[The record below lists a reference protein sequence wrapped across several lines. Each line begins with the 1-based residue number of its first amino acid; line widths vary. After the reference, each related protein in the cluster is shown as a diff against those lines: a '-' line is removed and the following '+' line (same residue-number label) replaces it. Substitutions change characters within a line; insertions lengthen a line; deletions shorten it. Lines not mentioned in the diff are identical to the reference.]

1 MMEEMKEKKI
11 MMNIMSS
18 GMSSRRRMSSKFV
31 TRIPL
36 SATIMILLFHLHTCQ
51 IMQKASLSSNPS
63 SSSQT
68 NSLSWLPSDS
78 LSRILTR
85 IKRQEI
91 QADVPKKLIIQ
102 LTPSSSAF
110 RPLIPMKKKKNV
122 FKKANTTETLLA
134 IPVTVP
140 SFSPSSPSPKKKKE
154 VKKPSLTVFTAID
167 AEAALKRSLST
178 TTTVKPGK
186 KVNQT
191 TNWSPSVTL
200 VEPATRRSSQHL
212 SVSINDPSDQESIQ
226 EIHLSNPPPNLY
238 VYRPSKRR
246 PVIPSPE
253 EIDEIVQ
260 RLGVGRAMISS
271 PSQPSSP
278 PPVDVPVPNN
288 RPPVISIPRPPP
300 SPSVLHPHSSQVNRP
315 PPQTLSSSASSA
327 PSSTLTTDD
336 IAKPAVVPI
345 ESIGKDVEV
354 ALQKIIDDLLDRKH
368 FFSIPQNSIYD
379 ANKLISGKFS
389 GKLSPAPSFEA
400 STPSATNSYDR
411 QSFKEYSKE
420 QSWNSKPYGFPR
432 RPQDQGSHVALFA
445 DHRPRFRESQ
455 REYFF
460 PHGIRPP
467 LSPSPPSLPPA
478 FNAFSHGNSLYPPGN
493 ERFAGNE
500 LKPYYTTAKSALGP
514 GLRSFASYVKV

>member
-1 MMEEMKEKKI
+1 
-11 MMNIMSS
+11 
-18 GMSSRRRMSSKFV
+18 MSSKV
-31 TRIPL
+31 LTRIPL
-36 SATIMILLFHLHTCQ
+36 SVTMMILLFHLHTCQ
-51 IMQKASLSSNPS
+51 VIQKTSSSLHPS

-91 QADVPKKLIIQ
+91 EADVPKKLVIQ

-110 RPLIPMKKKKNV
+110 RPLIPINKNKNIP
-122 FKKANTTETLLA
+122 KKANATDVLLA
-134 IPVTVP
+134 IPVTVSSFP
-140 SFSPSSPSPKKKKE
+140 SKKRKKE

-178 TTTVKPGK
+178 TTTVKPIK
-186 KVNQT
+186 KVNET
-191 TNWSPSVTL
+191 TNWSLPVTPVRL
-200 VEPATRRSSQHL
+200 ATRRSSQHL

-260 RLGVGRAMISS
+260 RLGVGRGGMAMISS
-271 PSQPSSP
+271 PPQPSSP
-278 PPVDVPVPNN
+278 PPVDAPVPNN

-300 SPSVLHPHSSQVNRP
+300 SPSVLHPPHSSQVNRP
-315 PPQTLSSSASSA
+315 PPQTLSTSASSASSA

-336 IAKPAVVPI
+336 IPKPAVVPI
-345 ESIGKDVEV
+345 EAIGKDVEV
-354 ALQKIIDDLLDRKH
+354 ALQKIIDDLLDRK

-400 STPSATNSYDR
+400 STPSATNHYDR
-411 QSFKEYSKE
+411 QSFKEYNKE
-420 QSWNSKPYGFPR
+420 QSWDSKYGFPR
-432 RPQDQGSHVALFA
+432 KPQDQGSHVGLFA
-445 DHRPRFRESQ
+445 DHRPRFRQSQ
-455 REYFF
+455 RESFF
-460 PHGIRPP
+460 PHGISP
-467 LSPSPPSLPPA
+467 PSPPSLPPA
-478 FNAFSHGNSLYPPGN
+478 FNPFSHGNSLYPPGN

-514 GLRSFASYVKV
+514 GLRSFANYVKV